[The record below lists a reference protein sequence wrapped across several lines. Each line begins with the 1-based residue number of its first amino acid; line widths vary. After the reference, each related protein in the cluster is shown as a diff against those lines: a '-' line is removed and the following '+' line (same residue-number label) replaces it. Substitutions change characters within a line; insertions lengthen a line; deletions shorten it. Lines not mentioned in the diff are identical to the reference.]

1 MEKALAIGGKSRR
14 IFEIL
19 DFVTEGVERLIFLW
33 RFIFVKTFD
42 KVVINRAVLLCNSA
56 IPEMVLGSIHNYA
69 GCEVN
74 PPYS

>member
-1 MEKALAIGGKSRR
+1 MGKVLAIGRKSRG

-19 DFVTEGVERLIFLW
+19 DFVAEGQERLIFSW

-42 KVVINRAVLLCNSA
+42 KVVIKRAFLLWNFA
-56 IPEMVLGSIHNYA
+56 IPEIVLGSIHNYA

>member
-1 MEKALAIGGKSRR
+1 MEKVLGIGRKSRG
-14 IFEIL
+14 ILDLL
-19 DFVTEGVERLIFLW
+19 DFVVEGLERLIFSG

-42 KVVINRAVLLCNSA
+42 KVVIKRAVLLCNSA
-56 IPEMVLGSIHNYA
+56 IPEIVLGSIHNYA